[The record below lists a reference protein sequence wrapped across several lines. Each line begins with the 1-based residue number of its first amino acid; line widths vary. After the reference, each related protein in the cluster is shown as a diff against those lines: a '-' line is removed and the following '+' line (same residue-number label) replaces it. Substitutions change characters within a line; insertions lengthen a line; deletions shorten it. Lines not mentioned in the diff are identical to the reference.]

1 MSSSSVELTKIGS
14 KVDDILISLVKM
26 LEEDKQKE
34 KELTVSLIF
43 EETGCFCID
52 KMLYL
57 IILSYGHCGHVW
69 FVSWRLDQAIQIK
82 AVTRVS
88 ILCLLDT

>member
-14 KVDDILISLVKM
+14 KVDDILTSLVKM

-43 EETGCFCID
+43 EETGA
-52 KMLYL
+52 
-57 IILSYGHCGHVW
+57 
-69 FVSWRLDQAIQIK
+69 FV
-82 AVTRVS
+82 
-88 ILCLLDT
+88 

>member
-14 KVDDILISLVKM
+14 KVDDILTSLVKM

-34 KELTVSLIF
+34 KELMVSLIF
-43 EETGCFCID
+43 LETGCFCID

-57 IILSYGHCGHVW
+57 IILSYGHGGHIW
-69 FVSWRLDQAIQIK
+69 FVTWRLDRAIQIQ

-88 ILCLLDT
+88 VFLFC